1 MVSVTPADP
10 DIALIADLVL
20 ASHILENE
28 GVLDSFGHVTVRS
41 AKNPAHFYI
50 PRAMP
55 PGQVSTADIVEVDNA
70 ECTPVTPNAP
80 RLNGERFIHSEI
92 YKVRADVNSVIHS
105 HSRAVIPFGLA
116 GVPLRPVVVQAGFL
130 PPETPLFE
138 VREATGNV
146 EKRGM
151 MVTNPKLGAF
161 LAQKLGPHPVILM
174 RGHGNTVVGSTVKQA
189 TVRAAYTDINAT
201 MQFQALQLSPEI
213 TYMDD
218 AELLFNATENFDADR
233 PWENFKRRLGKER

>member
-10 DIALIADLVL
+10 DVALVADLVL

-28 GVLDSFGHVTVRS
+28 GVLDSFGHVSVRS

-55 PGQVSTADIVEVDNA
+55 PGQVSAADIVEVDNA
-70 ECTPVTPNAP
+70 ECIPVAPNPP
-80 RLNGERFIHSEI
+80 RLNGERYIHSEI
-92 YKVRADVNSVIHS
+92 YKARADVNSVIHS

-116 GVPLRPVVVQAGFL
+116 NVPLRPVVAQAGFL
-130 PPETPLFE
+130 PAETPLFE
-138 VREATGNV
+138 IREATGNV

-151 MVTNPKLGAF
+151 LVTNTKLGAF
-161 LAQKLGPHPVILM
+161 LAHKLGAHPVILM

-189 TVRAAYTDINAT
+189 TVRAAYTDINAL
-201 MQFQALQLSPEI
+201 MQYQALMLSPDI
-213 TYMDD
+213 TCMDD
-218 AELLFNATENFDADR
+218 AELLHNATENFDVDR
-233 PWENFKRRLGKER
+233 PWENFKRRLAEK